1 MRRASV
7 SSFGF
12 GGSNVHLILEAY
24 SPTTSHG
31 TLDHT
36 GDEAHSSNSF
46 CNGGAVYAHKVPQTQ
61 DIFRRI
67 ESSTKNACSAVPK
80 NAEIRSHVCNTAS
93 IAPPLLVNGS
103 ERSTIN
109 HDISNK
115 LHTSR
120 KVFTLSAKN
129 EESCKKQVASL
140 VSYLNESKK
149 TSAHTLMDDLAFTLT
164 QRRSLFE
171 WRVATSAVSPRE
183 LINSLQDHSL
193 HAVLARKSPTIGMV
207 FTGQGS
213 QWYAMGREL
222 MQYPVFASTMR
233 DSDACIRALG
243 ADWSLLGETTRS
255 GMVFHH

>member
-12 GGSNVHLILEAY
+12 GGSNAHLILEAY

-36 GDEAHSSNSF
+36 GDEPHNSNSL
-46 CNGGAVYAHKVPQTQ
+46 CNGGAVYAHKIPQTQ
-61 DIFRRI
+61 DVFRRI
-67 ESSTKNACSAVPK
+67 ESTPKNAWSAVPAD
-80 NAEIRSHVCNTAS
+80 AEFRSNNTIG
-93 IAPPLLVNGS
+93 IAPPLLVVNGS
-103 ERSTIN
+103 GGPAMN
-109 HDISNK
+109 HHNSNT
-115 LHTSR
+115 LRTSR
-120 KVFTLSAKN
+120 KVFILSAKN
-129 EESCKKQVASL
+129 EETCKKQVASF
-140 VSYLNESKK
+140 VSYLIESQK
-149 TSAHTLMDDLAFTLT
+149 TSADTLMDDLAFTLT

-171 WRVATSAVSPRE
+171 WRVATSAVSPQE

-193 HAVLARKSPTIGMV
+193 HAVLARKSPTIGML